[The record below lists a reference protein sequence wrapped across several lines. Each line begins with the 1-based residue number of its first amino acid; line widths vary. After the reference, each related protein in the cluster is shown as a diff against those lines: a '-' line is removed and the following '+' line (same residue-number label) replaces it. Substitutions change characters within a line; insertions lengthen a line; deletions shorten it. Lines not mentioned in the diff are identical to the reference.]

1 MRAFSFSS
9 SSVIVV
15 SRSSPFGLVSFFG
28 ADEDDDNFLSDEL
41 QIFKK
46 SIYSY
51 GLVEW
56 TGG

>member
-41 QIFKK
+41 RVFEKNIHKQI
-46 SIYSY
+46 
-51 GLVEW
+51 
-56 TGG
+56 